1 MFTVLRQP
9 YGLIQVIRNSKC
21 HGYLDEFTQAF
32 SMLMRRKK
40 ITHIQENASSFN
52 KVIKFISLQLKFKNI
67 KQHSSDF

>member
-1 MFTVLRQP
+1 MLTVLRQP

-52 KVIKFISLQLKFKNI
+52 KV
-67 KQHSSDF
+67 